1 MEHTKNETI
10 IHDTDKE
17 SSWEQQ
23 TAMKVSGISI
33 LVNLLLS
40 IFKLIAGIAAHSGAM
55 ISDAIHSASDV
66 GSTFIVI
73 IGVRLS
79 AKKSDKE
86 HQYGHERMECVSSI
100 VLAGMLLVTG
110 LGIGITG
117 VRDIVKSTSG
127 GTIAI
132 PGTLALIAA
141 VVSIVTKEWM
151 FWYTRGAAKKINSG
165 ALMADAWHHRSDA
178 LSSIGAFVG
187 IFGARLGY
195 PILDPVASIV
205 ICFMIAK
212 AAIDIFRDAIDK
224 MVDHSCDEKTEES
237 MRSEI
242 LKVPGVRRVDLLRTR
257 LFGSKMYVDIEIA
270 AAGEISLNDAHD
282 IAENVHHTI
291 EDKFKDVKHC
301 MVHVNPING

>member
-117 VRDIVKSTSG
+117 VRDIVKST
-127 GTIAI
+127 IAI

-224 MVDHSCDEKTEES
+224 MVDHSCDAKTEES
-237 MRSEI
+237 MRREI